1 MTQTATEA
9 TATATEGTVE
19 HTEAAGGAHEG
30 GGHFPP
36 LDSKTFP
43 SQIFWLIIFFGLLYW
58 LMKRILPRIG
68 KILADRKA
76 GIDGDLAKAQSLKDE
91 TEAALKAYEKSLS
104 DARAT
109 ATDIARAEREAAAK
123 HADAERHKLDV
134 ALGTRIAEAEARI
147 AKSKA
152 SALES
157 IEQVA
162 AEAAQDIVAAL
173 TGGKAVKG

>member
-1 MTQTATEA
+1 MTQTATTT
-9 TATATEGTVE
+9 TAETTEGTVE
-19 HTEAAGGAHEG
+19 HTEAAGGEHG

-76 GIDGDLAKAQSLKDE
+76 GIDGDLARAQSLKNE

-104 DARAT
+104 DARAS
-109 ATDIARAEREAAAK
+109 AGDIAKAERDAAAK
-123 HADAERHKLDV
+123 VADAENAKLGASLSAKIAD
-134 ALGTRIAEAEARI
+134 AEMRIARSKTTAMESVEAI
-147 AKSKA
+147 AA
-152 SALES
+152 D
-157 IEQVA
+157 A
-162 AEAAQDIVAAL
+162 AKDIVAAL
-173 TGGKAVKG
+173 TGGKTVKG

>member
-1 MTQTATEA
+1 MTQTATTTTVE
-9 TATATEGTVE
+9 TTEGTVE
-19 HTEAAGGAHEG
+19 HTGTSGGEHG
-30 GGHFPP
+30 GSHFPP

-76 GIDGDLAKAQSLKDE
+76 GIDRDLARAQSLKNE

-104 DARAT
+104 DARAS
-109 ATDIARAEREAAAK
+109 ASDIAKSERDAAAK
-123 HADAERHKLDV
+123 VADAENTKLG
-134 ALGTRIAEAEARI
+134 ASLSAKIADAETRI

-152 SALES
+152 TALES
-157 IEQVA
+157 VEAIA
-162 AEAAQDIVAAL
+162 AEAANDIVAAL